1 MANPTIVR
9 AATLTFLVNNPDVER
24 PELQG
29 LLGRVYGD
37 DVAPADRPNIT
48 EGNDDLVYVQDADGF
63 IAAIYVNGS
72 EEGYRSIY
80 HDAYDTFIANGG
92 TLEA

>member
-1 MANPTIVR
+1 MANPTVVR
-9 AATLTFLVNNPDVER
+9 AATVTFLVNNPDVER

-29 LLGRVYGD
+29 LLSRFYGE

-48 EGNDDLVYVQDADGF
+48 EGNDNLVYVQDADGF
-63 IAAIYVNGS
+63 IAAIYIDGS
-72 EEGYRSIY
+72 EEGYRGVY

-92 TLEA
+92 MLEA